1 MLEKI
6 SVEKIRL
13 EQLESS
19 TNPLQSEQWANLKV
33 KNGWTPYPFR
43 IRIAKRETTL
53 LVLVKRLIFNYSI
66 AYIPYGPPEGF
77 YHDEL
82 SNKLRLY
89 LPKGVVFLR
98 YDLPFG
104 NTQKPNKVRILKES
118 VQPEGS
124 VILDL
129 SGGYGEVT
137 SHYRQRARRH
147 LKRGPL
153 KIIKYGGE
161 EKNFERWYQLYRETA
176 HREGFSPRSSS
187 YIYQFLNSGGEL
199 YCAYHK
205 SEMVGGIVIFLSYP
219 HALYLFGTSKV
230 VAKISPAYRL
240 QDYVIG
246 ELCAR
251 DFKSYDLHG
260 ISGDEGRGSHLAGLD
275 QFKLSFGGEKVT
287 RHPSFDFPYRKVPY
301 LIYAPLERWR
311 MKLHRQT
318 TQDS

>member
-1 MLEKI
+1 MLERV

-13 EQLESS
+13 EQLEPS

-33 KNGWTPYPFR
+33 KNGWNPYPFR
-43 IRIAKRETTL
+43 IRVEERETTL

-66 AYIPYGPPEGF
+66 AYIPYGPPDGF

-82 SNKLRLY
+82 SPKLRSY

-104 NTQKPNKVRILKES
+104 NTQKPNRVKILKES

-124 VILDL
+124 VILNL
-129 SGGYGEVT
+129 SGGYEEVT

-153 KIIKYGGE
+153 KIIKSGGE
-161 EKNFERWYQLYRETA
+161 EKTFERWYQLYRETA
-176 HREGFSPRSSS
+176 QREGFSPRSTS
-187 YIYQFLNSGGEL
+187 YISGFLNSGGEL
-199 YCAYHK
+199 YCAYHN
-205 SEMVGGIVIFLSYP
+205 SEMVGGVVILLSYP
-219 HALYLFGTSKV
+219 HALYLFGTSKS
-230 VAKISPAYRL
+230 VAKISPAYLL
-240 QDYVIG
+240 QDYVIR
-246 ELCAR
+246 ELCER
-251 DFKSYDLHG
+251 GFVSYDLHG
-260 ISGDEGRGSHLAGLD
+260 VSGAEGRGSHLGGLD

-287 RHPSFDFPYRKVPY
+287 RHPSFDFPYRKLPY
-301 LIYAPLERWR
+301 LIYATLERWR
-311 MKLHRQT
+311 MRLHRRP

>member
-19 TNPLQSEQWANLKV
+19 LNPLQSEQWANLKV
-33 KNGWTPYPFR
+33 NNGWAPYPFR
-43 IRIAKRETTL
+43 IRMGEGETTL
-53 LVLVKRLIFNYSI
+53 LVLVKRLIFNFSI
-66 AYIPYGPPEGF
+66 AYIPYGPPNGF

-82 SNKLRLY
+82 SSKLRPY
-89 LPKGVVFLR
+89 LPKGVVFVR

-104 NTQKPNKVRILKES
+104 NTQKPTGVKVLKES

-124 VILDL
+124 VILNL
-129 SGGYGEVT
+129 SGGYNVVA
-137 SHYRQRARRH
+137 SHYRQRAKRH

-153 KIIKYGGE
+153 TITKYGGE
-161 EKNFERWYQLYRETA
+161 EETYEKWYRLYRETA
-176 HREGFSPRSSS
+176 QREGFSPRSSA
-187 YIYQFLNSGGEL
+187 YIDQFLNSGGEL

-205 SEMVGGIVIFLSYP
+205 GEMVGGIVVLLSHP

-230 VAKISPAYRL
+230 IAKISPAYLL
-240 QDYVIG
+240 QDYVIR

-251 DFKSYDLHG
+251 NFKSYDLHG
-260 ISGDEGRGSHLAGLD
+260 ISGAEGRGSHLAGLD

-287 RHPSFDFPYRKVPY
+287 RHPSFDYPYKKVPY
-301 LIYAPLERWR
+301 LIYATLERWR
-311 MKLHRQT
+311 MGRHRQP
-318 TQDS
+318 TQGS

>member
-1 MLEKI
+1 MLAKI
-6 SVEKIRL
+6 SLEKIRL

-19 TNPLQSEQWANLKV
+19 LNPLQSEQWANLKV
-33 KNGWTPYPFR
+33 ENGWTPFPFR
-43 IRIAKRETTL
+43 IRIGEEETTL

-82 SNKLRLY
+82 SPKLRLY
-89 LPKGVVFLR
+89 LPKGVVFVR

-104 NTQKPNKVRILKES
+104 NTQKPNNVKILKES

-124 VILDL
+124 VILNL
-129 SGGYGEVT
+129 SGGYAEVV

-153 KIIKYGGE
+153 KIAKYGGKE
-161 EKNFERWYQLYRETA
+161 ETFEKWYRLYRETA
-176 HREGFSPRSSS
+176 RREGFSPRSKA
-187 YIYQFLNSGGEL
+187 YINQFLNSGGEL

-205 SEMVGGIVIFLSYP
+205 SEMVGGIVVLLSYP
-219 HALYLFGTSKV
+219 HALYLFGTSKG
-230 VAKISPAYRL
+230 VAKISPAYLL
-240 QDYVIG
+240 QDYVIR
-246 ELCAR
+246 ELCER

-287 RHPSFDFPYRKVPY
+287 RHPSFDYPYKKLPY
-301 LIYAPLERWR
+301 LLYAALERWR
-311 MKLHRQT
+311 MRRHRQT
-318 TQDS
+318 T